1 MFFLLS
7 PEEPKE
13 PTVYAKPN
21 LTEGAIRTKK
31 CLDVATER
39 GVYDYDDAKTVSQN
53 LRGMDPR
60 SMQLVQKFALYFA
73 IDLGLGSITNDCV
86 QRALALVEYRNQ
98 AKAYLNPVEAEGQ
111 EARVQGEIRRTLRR
125 NAGVMTTRDLRRKM
139 EFERFGTTDWNRAY
153 EGLKKFDEIIEW
165 TEKTFSGQSKKF
177 VGLLKQED

>member
-1 MFFLLS
+1 M
-7 PEEPKE
+7 
-13 PTVYAKPN
+13 
-21 LTEGAIRTKK
+21 
-31 CLDVATER
+31 
-39 GVYDYDDAKTVSQN
+39 
-53 LRGMDPR
+53 
-60 SMQLVQKFALYFA
+60 
-73 IDLGLGSITNDCV
+73 
-86 QRALALVEYRNQ
+86 EYRNQ